1 MNPKTRTLFFA
12 VSVNMHLFVPS
23 FYTNLAVNWRLIL
36 GRLLGIF
43 GWALRNVETC
53 VEKTCSRSGEN
64 AEPFR
69 TNSSWFV
76 LFGARARAF
85 E

>member
-1 MNPKTRTLFFA
+1 MNQKTHTLFFA

-53 VEKTCSRSGEN
+53 VEKTCSFRVNLKTLNRSE
-64 AEPFR
+64 
-69 TNSSWFV
+69 
-76 LFGARARAF
+76 
-85 E
+85 